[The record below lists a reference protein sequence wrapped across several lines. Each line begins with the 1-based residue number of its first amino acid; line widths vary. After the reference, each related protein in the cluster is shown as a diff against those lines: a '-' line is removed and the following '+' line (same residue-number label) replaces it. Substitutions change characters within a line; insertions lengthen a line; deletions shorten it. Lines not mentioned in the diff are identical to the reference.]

1 MIQSCIRSGYRIV
14 RRWQLVG
21 YAFLSVLVLGLAQ
34 LAVAAQ
40 ALQPGVI
47 DIAYGKET
55 PTRTLLVKA
64 PQAKALVILLVGG
77 GGLLNLSERGF
88 TPSQHTFVRALSE
101 WSGHGIDA
109 VLMDSP
115 VDLGDLRRGDLRD
128 RPDHL
133 ARLQSVIDYYR
144 TQTNLPIWIFGHSMG
159 SSSVV
164 HYANQGGAALQNL
177 SGLII
182 AGTVRTAQLHAQVR
196 LPVLAIHHREDWCS
210 GTPLAASEQ
219 LIALRP
225 SGTVSQLI
233 VMEGGETRG
242 NVCHSFAHHGFYRI
256 EPAFIAAAA
265 QFILKNSTQRP

>member
-1 MIQSCIRSGYRIV
+1 MQSIACPFFSLLI
-14 RRWQLVG
+14 
-21 YAFLSVLVLGLAQ
+21 LGVAQ
-34 LAVAAQ
+34 PVFASQ

-47 DIAYGKET
+47 DIAFGKEA

-64 PQAKALVILLVGG
+64 PQAKALVVLLVGG

-88 TPSQHTFVRALSE
+88 TPSQHTFVRSLSD
-101 WSGHGIDA
+101 WSAHGIDA

-133 ARLQSVIDYYR
+133 ARLQSVINYYR

-164 HYANQGGAALQNL
+164 HYANQGSAALQNL
-177 SGLII
+177 SGLIV
-182 AGTVRTAQLHAQVR
+182 AGTVRTAQLHSEVR
-196 LPVLAIHHREDWCS
+196 LPVLAIHHRDDGCS
-210 GTPLAASEQ
+210 GTPLIASEQ

-242 NVCHSFAHHGFYRI
+242 NICHSFAYHGFYRI
-256 EPAFIAAAA
+256 ESAFIAAAA
-265 QFILKNSTQRP
+265 QFILKNSNQHP